1 MCGNGT
7 NETFYGDFNLRTF
20 SAYKK
25 ASIVLILAIFLMY
38 VFSML
43 GNLIIIV
50 VVHVAPRL
58 HTPMYFFLS
67 NLSTQDVA
75 YVSTI
80 LPKLLVIEITGETCI
95 SFLECFTQMFVFM
108 GSAATEYYL
117 LAFMA
122 FDRYVAICLPLKYSV
137 IMNKGVCTILAL
149 ISWMAGFFNALLYVF
164 LISHLSF
171 CDSKSIQ
178 HFFCDMKALI
188 SLSCCDVTHMNN
200 LMLTEVCVIGI
211 LLFAMILTSYAFI
224 ISTILKIKTLASRMK
239 IFSSCSSHLT
249 VVFLFCG
256 TSMTIYLKPDS
267 ESSKELDMVLSLL
280 YVAVVPACNPLV
292 YTLRNQEVL
301 SALKIKKNIFN

>member
-1 MCGNGT
+1 
-7 NETFYGDFNLRTF
+7 
-20 SAYKK
+20 
-25 ASIVLILAIFLMY
+25 MY

-43 GNLIIIV
+43 GNLIIIG

-108 GSAATEYYL
+108 GSAAT
-117 LAFMA
+117 
-122 FDRYVAICLPLKYSV
+122 DTR
-137 IMNKGVCTILAL
+137 GVCTILAL

-188 SLSCCDVTHMNN
+188 RLSCSDVTHMNN
-200 LMLTEVCVIGI
+200 MMLTEVCVIGI

-224 ISTILKIKTLASRMK
+224 ISTILKIKTSASRMK